1 MTKYEKIVN
10 SVCKKEQ
17 FPNKDKNF
25 PFPGDNIT
33 YVRLGK
39 DNKTYHCYANKICVL
54 ISDTKILDLEP
65 DNTYKEVIFNVFNGI
80 NFDTNP
86 YPLDISDLKNWI
98 DKVKTEFK
106 EPKSKKNFHTLQN
119 MFMYYPYSLDL
130 GEFKLHLNSFFLKNC
145 LDFCSTKNFY
155 CEKQYSPV
163 FFKNNDK
170 SKMAI
175 LLPIKK
181 Q

>member
-17 FPNKDKNF
+17 FPSKDKNF

-33 YVRLGK
+33 YVRLEK

-54 ISDTKILDLEP
+54 ISDTKILDLES
-65 DNTYKEVIFNVFNGI
+65 DNDRKEMLFNVFNKL
-80 NFDTNP
+80 NFDSSP
-86 YPLDISDLKNWI
+86 YPLDVSDLDNWI
-98 DKVKTEFK
+98 DKIKTEFK
-106 EPKSKKNFHTLQN
+106 DKETKKKFKTLQN
-119 MFMYYPYSLDL
+119 MFCYYPYSLDL
-130 GEFKLHLNSFFLKNC
+130 GEFKLYLNSFFLKNC
-145 LDFCSTKNFY
+145 LDFCSTKKFY

-163 FFKNNDK
+163 FFKNNDV

-181 Q
+181 

>member
-17 FPNKDKNF
+17 ISDNNIMYLILEKNE
-25 PFPGDNIT
+25 
-33 YVRLGK
+33 
-39 DNKTYHCYANKICVL
+39 KTYHCYANKICVL

-86 YPLDISDLKNWI
+86 YPLDISDLENWI
-98 DKVKTEFK
+98 DKVKTGFK
-106 EPKSKKNFHTLQN
+106 EPKSKKNFHTFQN
-119 MFMYYPYSLDL
+119 MFCYYPYSLDL
-130 GEFKLHLNSFFLKNC
+130 GEFKLYLNPFFLKNC
-145 LDFCSTKNFY
+145 LNFCSAKNLY

-163 FFKNNDK
+163 FFKNNDA

-181 Q
+181 